1 MNSSAMTVRAAIAGL
16 TLTAALAAQCP
27 SYQPYVPPPAGQGGV
42 SGPAGPTTANPTSP
56 RPSQP
61 STPAPG
67 APASPRPSGGPVT
80 GGPARPI
87 TPTRPAAGVRPGATM
102 PRGFPISFERGATSK
117 ERLKVDWLHPVPPK
131 ADEGE
136 RTRAAGPLPLNA
148 ALKILWENDDG
159 RPLLVLREC
168 TKCEGTDAALLS
180 RSLKNDKTMLLT
192 KWFRTVRLPA
202 HITEYGHPF
211 HMVFRG
217 YRTFD
222 KGWPHFFLLADKDS
236 RPVVFDGK
244 QTQSKL
250 WKGMSDVLEQRY
262 AKNPEKAV
270 KKWMSLLD
278 RYDALDARRVQLREE
293 LLEARAEKGPDS
305 SKAKKLSKKLAQI
318 EKDKEKVAAAEKKV
332 RDLGLLKQTPKKK
345 KGVAAK

>member
-1 MNSSAMTVRAAIAGL
+1 MSVCRHPLLAVVAA
-16 TLTAALAAQCP
+16 AALGAALKAQCT
-27 SYQPYVPPPAGQGGV
+27 SYTPYVPPPEFGG
-42 SGPAGPTTANPTSP
+42 P
-56 RPSQP
+56 RPTGASTPSPSAPNPAQP
-61 STPAPG
+61 SSPSTG
-67 APASPRPSGGPVT
+67 APAAPRPSGAPVT
-80 GGPARPI
+80 GGPARPA
-87 TPTRPAAGVRPGATM
+87 TPRGPVGGARPGRTM

-117 ERLKVDWLHPVPPK
+117 DRLKVDWLHPVPPK
-131 ADEGE
+131 EGAGE
-136 RTRAAGPLPLNA
+136 RTRAAGPLPLRA
-148 ALKILWENDDG
+148 ALDLLWEEDDG

-202 HITEYGHPF
+202 HITEAGHPF

-222 KGWPHFFLLADKDS
+222 RGWPHFFLLADKGS

-250 WKGMSDVLEQRY
+250 WQGMYGVLEQRY
-262 AKNPEKAV
+262 GKNPKRAV
-270 KKWMSLLD
+270 KKWLSLLD

-293 LLEARAEKGPDS
+293 LLEERAEKGATS
-305 SKAKKLSKKLAQI
+305 SRAKKLAKKLDQI
-318 EKDKEKVAAAEKKV
+318 EQDKAKVAAAEQKV
-332 RDLGLLKQTPKKK
+332 RDLGLLKRSPKQP
-345 KGVAAK
+345 VAGK

>member
-1 MNSSAMTVRAAIAGL
+1 MRPSPFPFQAALVGL
-16 TLTAALAAQCP
+16 TLSAALTAQCSSGP
-27 SYQPYVPPPAGQGGV
+27 PFVPPPSSEGGI
-42 SGPAGPTTANPTSP
+42 SGPAGPVTGNPAVP
-56 RPSQP
+56 QP
-61 STPAPG
+61 GQPATPAPG
-67 APASPRPSGGPVT
+67 APATPRPTGAPTT
-80 GGPARPI
+80 GGPTRPA
-87 TPTRPAAGVRPGATM
+87 TPRGPAAGVRGPITA

-117 ERLKVDWLHPVPPK
+117 EILKVDWLHPVPPK
-131 ADEGE
+131 RNHLGTA
-136 RTRAAGPLPLNA
+136 AAGPLPLTA
-148 ALKILWENDDG
+148 ALKILWEEDDG

-202 HITEYGHPF
+202 HITEYGHAF

-222 KGWPHFFLLADKDS
+222 NGWPHFFLLADKDS
-236 RPVVFDGK
+236 QPVVFDGK

-250 WKGMSDVLEQRY
+250 WKGMYDVLEQRY

-278 RYDALDARRVQLREE
+278 RYDALDSRYVQLREE
-293 LLEARAEKGPDS
+293 LLKVRAERGPDS
-305 SKAKKLSKKLAQI
+305 SKAKKLTKQLAEI
-318 EKDKEKVAAAEKKV
+318 EKEKEKVAAAEKKV
-332 RDLGLLKQTPKKK
+332 RNLGLLKTVK
-345 KGVAAK
+345 VASK

>member
-1 MNSSAMTVRAAIAGL
+1 MNSSAITVRAAFAGL

-27 SYQPYVPPPAGQGGV
+27 SYQPFVPAPSGQGGV
-42 SGPAGPTTANPTSP
+42 SGPAGPVAPNPTSP

-61 STPAPG
+61 STPA
-67 APASPRPSGGPVT
+67 APAPATPRPTGGPTT
-80 GGPARPI
+80 GGPARPS
-87 TPTRPAAGVRPGATM
+87 TPRGPVGGAAPGRTA

-117 ERLKVDWLHPVPPK
+117 DRLKVDWLHPVPPK
-131 ADEGE
+131 AEAGEG
-136 RTRAAGPLPLNA
+136 TRAAGPLPLNA

-250 WKGMSDVLEQRY
+250 WKGMYDVLEERY

-270 KKWMSLLD
+270 KKWLSLLD

-293 LLEARAEKGPDS
+293 LLKVRAEKGPDS
-305 SKAKKLSKKLAQI
+305 SKAKKLAKKLAEI

-332 RDLGLLKQTPKKK
+332 RDLGLMKQAADKKK
-345 KGVAAK
+345 VAAK